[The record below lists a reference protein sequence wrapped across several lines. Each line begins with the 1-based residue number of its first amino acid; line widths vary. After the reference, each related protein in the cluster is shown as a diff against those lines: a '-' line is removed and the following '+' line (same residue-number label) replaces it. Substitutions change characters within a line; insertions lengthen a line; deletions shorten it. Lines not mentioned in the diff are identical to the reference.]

1 MQPFILHHYDGS
13 PFSEKLRLIL
23 GFKGLA
29 WQSVKVPVI
38 MPKPD
43 VVALTGGYRKT
54 PIAQVGADIY
64 CDTALIARLIDSR
77 APTPTLYPAS
87 APLASM
93 LAQWADSTMF
103 WTVIPYT
110 MQPAGMAEV
119 FKGVPPE
126 VLKAFGADRA
136 PFAASIKRQTVAD
149 ATANLS
155 AQLAML
161 EAQLKSQAALHGQP
175 FLMGADASIADFS
188 VAHCLWY
195 VQRGGAVADII
206 ARHPLLA
213 AWLARVKAFGHGQ
226 PEPMKSADAVALA
239 AQGNHVVVSVQ
250 PGLGFEA
257 GQAVTVTPTD
267 YGMDPVAGSLVGL
280 SADEVVIARTDERA
294 GRVHV
299 HFPRHGYQIK
309 LEQA

>member
-64 CDTALIARLIDSR
+64 CDTALIARVIEAR
-77 APTPTLYPAS
+77 APSPTLYPAS
-87 APLASM
+87 QPLAPM

-136 PFAASIKRQTVAD
+136 PFVASMKRQTVPD
-149 ATANLS
+149 ATVNLA
-155 AQLAML
+155 AQLVML
-161 EAQLKSQAALHGQP
+161 EAQLVGHGQA
-175 FLMGADASIADFS
+175 FLMGAQASIADFS

-206 ARHPLLA
+206 TRHPLLT
-213 AWLARVKAFGHGQ
+213 AWLSRVKAFGHGK
-226 PEPMKSADAVALA
+226 PELLSSADAVAVA
-239 AQGNHVVVSVQ
+239 AQGSRAAVTVQ
-250 PGLGFEA
+250 PGLGFDA

-267 YGMDPVAGSLVGL
+267 YGMDPVAGTLVGL
-280 SADEVVIARTDERA
+280 SADEVIIARTDERA

-299 HFPRHGYQIK
+299 HFPRHGFQIK
-309 LEQA
+309 LEST

>member
-1 MQPFILHHYDGS
+1 MHNFILHHYDGS
-13 PFSEKLRLIL
+13 PFSEKLRLIM

-64 CDTALIARLIDSR
+64 CDTALIARLIEAM

-87 APLASM
+87 APLAAV

-136 PFAASIKRQTVAD
+136 PFAASIKRQTVVD
-149 ATANLS
+149 ATTNLS
-155 AQLAML
+155 AQLAQL
-161 EAQLKSQAALHGQP
+161 EAQLAAHGQP
-175 FLMGADASIADFS
+175 YLMGAAASIADFS

-195 VQRGGAVADII
+195 VRRGGAVAEII
-206 ARHPLLA
+206 TRFPLLT
-213 AWLARVKAFGHGQ
+213 AWLARVLAFGHGK
-226 PEPMKSADAVALA
+226 PELLGSADAVTLA
-239 AQGNHVVVSVQ
+239 AQSQPVVVSVQ
-250 PGLGFEA
+250 GGLGFEA
-257 GQAVTVTPTD
+257 GQAITVTPTD

-280 SADEVVIARTDERA
+280 SGDEVVIARQDERA

-299 HFPRHGYQIK
+299 HFPRHGFQIK
-309 LEQA
+309 